1 MNKDASVQ
9 TLRAPYKRLYFTT
22 SLPKIILATPLAM
35 RLQSPSMSELHA
47 FMAAA
52 RLGSFTLAAQSL
64 CLTQGA
70 ISRAIA
76 RLEAHFGQP
85 LMHRNA
91 HGLSLT
97 ATGQRLF
104 ESGQAPLQAIEAL
117 SAELRGGD
125 RRHHLTLS
133 MVPTLASV
141 WLVPQ
146 LADFHRQH
154 PHIQLSFAAY
164 RRNEDFSGSTPDASI
179 LAGTHDQW
187 PGWQTDYVI
196 GQEMVVI
203 CHPDRAT
210 ARQTQGRWRTPVEL
224 LDEPLLFHS
233 NAADNWAHWFKAVCG
248 HTGTVTPSNG
258 FDQVSIL
265 VRAVMANMGLAVV
278 QRCLVRDDIHAGRVV
293 ALFADLPVRLPRG
306 YHLCAPPQRRDHPA
320 IVCFRQWIL
329 ETASRDPDVIAA
341 NTQHARTLPTVSSSH
356 DGTI

>member
-1 MNKDASVQ
+1 
-9 TLRAPYKRLYFTT
+9 
-22 SLPKIILATPLAM
+22 M

-64 CLTQGA
+64 CVTQGA

-76 RLEAHFGQP
+76 RLEGHFGQP

-91 HGLSLT
+91 HGLTLT
-97 ATGQRLF
+97 ACGKRLF
-104 ESGQAPLQAIEAL
+104 EGGQGPLQAIEAL

-125 RRHHLTLS
+125 RRNHLTLS

-146 LADFHRQH
+146 LPDFHRQY
-154 PHIQLSFAAY
+154 PHIQLHFSAY

-179 LAGTHDQW
+179 LAGTPEQW
-187 PGWQTDYVI
+187 PGWQADYVI
-196 GQEMVVI
+196 GREMVVI
-203 CHPDRAT
+203 CHPDRVA
-210 ARQTQGRWRTPVEL
+210 ARKAQSRWQTPIEL

-233 NAADNWAHWFKAVCG
+233 NAPENWALWLRAASG
-248 HTGTVTPSNG
+248 HTGAVIPANG

-265 VRAVMANMGLAVV
+265 IRAVMADMGLAVL
-278 QRCLVRDDIHAGRVV
+278 QRCLVRDDINAGRVV
-293 ALFADLPVRLPRG
+293 ALFPELAVRLPRG

-320 IVCFRQWIL
+320 LGCFRQWLLDI
-329 ETASRDPDVIAA
+329 AARDPDVIAA
-341 NTQHARTLPTVSSSH
+341 NSPRSSSSSAS
-356 DGTI
+356 TANIPSSV